1 MILVLLLVLCWV
13 ALHIPVVQNWII
25 KKVAA
30 DLSSKLNTRIS
41 IKHIDFS
48 LFNKMEME
56 GLLVEDQKRDTL
68 LYAGK
73 ATVNITDWFF
83 FKDKV
88 TLHYIGLKDAT
99 VNMNR
104 SDSVWNYQF
113 MVDYF
118 SGSSKSPSK
127 KSKLELDFKIME
139 FEHVRFIRRD
149 HWAGQEM
156 SFSVKKMD
164 IDTRQINP
172 EKKLLDIKRIDINE
186 PVFSISTFKGKRPPK
201 PLPDFSDDEQPLA
214 QNGLQWN
221 KDGWAVTINELFIKN
236 GGFNNNVDGPRLPY
250 SDRFDGQHIA
260 FFGVNGNF
268 KNLSVQNDTIRTNLT
283 LMAKERSGLD
293 VKGMTAVVTVNPQL
307 MEFSDLSIET
317 DKSKI
322 SHYFAMHYRNF
333 NKDMANFL
341 EKVVMEGKFTDSRIS
356 SSDLAIFAP
365 QTRIWNRFF
374 EIEGTAKGTV
384 DNLSAKQLK
393 LKSGNTQVD
402 GDVALRGLPDIK
414 TTFIDFKSNDLQT
427 NYNDLVTIIPLMRKV
442 TMPNLRRLG
451 NIRFKGNFTG
461 FLNDFV
467 AFGNINTSLG
477 SINADLNMKLPQNRP
492 PSYSGQLNTSGF
504 ALGRFVN
511 SNQLGVIALD
521 GKLDGSGFTLK
532 TLNAEFDGKIS
543 QLMFQGYNFQQIT
556 AKGNFKNNL
565 FTGLFS
571 INDPNLVIENGN
583 GTLSLS
589 GEKPAFNFD
598 AAVRKA
604 KLQSLMLTKDDF
616 SVTGHFNFNFVGDN
630 IDNFLGS
637 ARVYNATVFHD
648 STQLSFDSLSL
659 ESRMDGANKTLTVNS
674 NEFEGMLN
682 GQFRIGELP
691 DAFRVLLNRYY
702 PSYIS
707 KPGYE
712 ITGQD
717 FSFLVKTRL
726 VDDYIQLINPKLKGF
741 NYSTFSGSLR
751 LAQNELTV
759 DADIPMFEYDGK
771 TFSELTIKS
780 NGTGDQLNATISAG
794 NIFFS
799 DSLYFPGSQI
809 SINAKKDVSTIQLK
823 TSAGRT
829 LNEAELNA
837 TVRTLT
843 DGAIINFSP
852 SSFYIND
859 KKWLIEKD
867 GELTIRKNF
876 IDAKNVKFIQGEQ
889 EIVVSTE
896 TDPETNKFNLVG
908 KLKKVNIND
917 ITTLFVKDQRL
928 EGLLTG
934 RLVMKD
940 PFGKQLIEFD
950 GEAENFRYQDN
961 DIGNVKIRADV
972 DPGTG
977 MIRFNAMADN
987 RENSFSVNGHYNY
1000 KEESDDQMEVDFMSK
1015 NFNISLLNTYLGTVL
1030 SGIEGDAE
1038 SNLKIRGGKHKTVVG
1053 SVTVSKGSF
1062 KVNYTQCRY
1071 HFDKETIIF
1080 NPDEIDIGTIQLK
1093 DTLNNTGTATG
1104 KMYHRFFNDFVF
1116 DNIRFGT
1123 GRMLV
1128 LNTTKADN
1136 SAFYGKV
1143 IGSASL
1149 NIDGPLTNLRM
1160 DITGK
1165 PSASFADSSHIYL
1178 LTGSSREGGAIDYI
1192 EFIQFGS
1199 KMEDEL
1205 KGKKGTNILVNMNL
1219 EATPSCKIDVI
1230 LDESLG
1236 DVIKGRGNG
1245 LLNIRVGTQEPL
1257 SIRGNYNITDGE
1269 YTFNFQ
1275 TFLKKFFTIR
1285 NGNISWNGDPE
1296 LASININAEYLAKK
1310 VDLSSIA
1317 SKGYTQRDDLTILA
1331 HLTGILNKPEINFEF
1346 ILPAKSDLN
1355 SDFVAVRKLENFKTD
1370 KNEML
1375 KQVASLLLVNAFIT
1389 DQRYLGSSGIM
1400 GKATNT
1406 LTNTIGGVVSN
1417 WLTGIFNKELEKATK
1432 GVLSTYL
1439 DINSSLDLQ
1448 NKAAL
1453 LQANVNAGLKILLN
1467 NRLVILIG
1475 GNIDYNNP
1483 YALSNKSLVTPDIT
1497 IEYTLTKDGRWKAIG
1512 FNRTSIVATDISG
1525 TQRNRSGLKLT
1536 YRKDFDLLPKEERK
1550 RKKALKN
1557 QGK

>member
-1 MILVLLLVLCWV
+1 
-13 ALHIPVVQNWII
+13 
-25 KKVAA
+25 
-30 DLSSKLNTRIS
+30 
-41 IKHIDFS
+41 
-48 LFNKMEME
+48 MELE

-68 LYAGK
+68 LYAGE
-73 ATVNITDWFF
+73 ASINITDWFF

-88 TLHYIGLKDAT
+88 TLHYIGLKDAI

-118 SGSSKSPSK
+118 SSPAKPSSKK
-127 KSKLELDFKIME
+127 NTLELDFKIME
-139 FEHVRFIRRD
+139 FENVRFFRRD
-149 HWAGQEM
+149 HWAGQDM
-156 SFSVKKMD
+156 VFSVKKMD
-164 IDTRQINP
+164 LDARLIDPVKR
-172 EKKLLDIKRIDINE
+172 LLTIKRIDINE
-186 PVFSISTFKGKRPPK
+186 PVFSLSTYPGKRPPK
-201 PLPDFSDDEQPLA
+201 PMPAFTDGEQPVA
-214 QNGLQWN
+214 QTGQQWN
-221 KDGWAVTINELFIKN
+221 KEGWTIDINELYIKN
-236 GGFNNNVDGPRLPY
+236 GGFNNDVDNGRLPY
-250 SDRFDGQHIA
+250 TDRFDGQHIA

-268 KNLSVQNDTIRTNLT
+268 KNLSIQNDTIRTNLA
-283 LMAKERSGLD
+283 LVAKERSGLD
-293 VKGMTAVVTVNPQL
+293 VKAMTSVMTVTPQL
-307 MEFSDLSIET
+307 MEFADLSIET

-333 NKDMANFL
+333 NADMSNFIHN
-341 EKVVMEGKFTDSRIS
+341 VVMEGNFNESRINS
-356 SSDLAIFAP
+356 ADLAIFAP
-365 QTRIWNRFF
+365 QTRIWNRVF

-384 DNLSAKQLK
+384 DNLSAKKVK
-393 LKSGNTQVD
+393 LKSGNTRVD
-402 GDVALRGLPDIK
+402 GDVALRGLPDIRA
-414 TTFIDFKSNDLQT
+414 TFIDFKSNDLQT
-427 NYNDLVTIIPLMRKV
+427 NYNDLVTIIPLMKKV
-442 TMPNLRRLG
+442 TMPNLRSLG

-467 AFGNINTSLG
+467 AFGNISTSLG
-477 SINADLNMKLPQNRP
+477 SINADLNMKLPENRP
-492 PSYSGQLNTSGF
+492 ATYSGRLSTGGF

-521 GKLDGSGFTLK
+521 GKLNGSGFTLK

-556 AKGNFKNNL
+556 AKGNFKNSL

-598 AAVRKA
+598 ALVRKA

-616 SVTGHFNFNFVGDN
+616 SVTGHLNFNFAGDN

-659 ESRMDGANKTLTVNS
+659 ESRMDGTNKILTVSS
-674 NEFEGMLN
+674 NEIEGNLT

-691 DAFRVLLNRYY
+691 DAFRLLLNRYY
-702 PSYIS
+702 PAYVSR
-707 KPGYE
+707 PDHE
-712 ITGQD
+712 VTGQD
-717 FSFLVKTRL
+717 FTFLVKTRL
-726 VDDYIQLINPKLKGF
+726 VDDYVQLINPKLKGF
-741 NYSTFSGSLR
+741 NNSTFSGSLR
-751 LAQNELTV
+751 LAQNEMTV
-759 DADIPMFEYDGK
+759 DADIPMFEYDGR
-771 TFSELTIKS
+771 TFSEIRIKGT
-780 NGTGDQLNATISAG
+780 GTGDQLNATVSAG
-794 NIFFS
+794 NIFFT
-799 DSLYFPGSQI
+799 DSLYFPGSQLSI
-809 SINAKKDVSTIQLK
+809 SSKNDISTIQLK

-837 TVRTLT
+837 TVRTLS
-843 DGAIINFSP
+843 DGAIFHFSP

-867 GELTIRKNF
+867 GELTLRRNF
-876 IDAKNVKFIQGEQ
+876 IDANQVKFVQGEQ

-896 TDPETNKFNLVG
+896 LDPETKKINVVG

-940 PFGKQLIEFD
+940 PFGRQLIEFE

-961 DIGNVKIRADV
+961 DVGNVKIRGDV

-977 MIRFNAMADN
+977 MIRFTAKADN
-987 RENSFSVNGHYNY
+987 RENSFSVKGHFNFRDD
-1000 KEESDDQMEVDFMSK
+1000 SDDQMDVDFMSDH
-1015 NFNISLLNTYLGTVL
+1015 FNISLLNTYLGTVL
-1030 SGIEGDAE
+1030 SGIQGDAE
-1038 SNLKIRGGKHKTVVG
+1038 SNLRIKGGKHKTVVG
-1053 SVTVSKGSF
+1053 SVTVSNGSF

-1104 KMYHRFFNDFVF
+1104 KMYHNFFSDFVF
-1116 DNIRFGT
+1116 DNVRFGT

-1143 IGSASL
+1143 TGSAGL
-1149 NIDGPLTNLRM
+1149 TIDGPLTNLRM

-1165 PSASFADSSHIYL
+1165 PSASLSDSSHIYL
-1178 LTGSSREGGAIDYI
+1178 LTGSSREGGSIDYI

-1275 TFLKKFFTIR
+1275 TFLKKYFTIR
-1285 NGNISWNGDPE
+1285 NGNISWNGDPG
-1296 LASININAEYLAKK
+1296 LASINIYAEYLAKK

-1355 SDFVAVRKLENFKTD
+1355 SDFVAVRKLENYKTD

-1536 YRKDFDLLPKEERK
+1536 YRKDFDLLPREERK